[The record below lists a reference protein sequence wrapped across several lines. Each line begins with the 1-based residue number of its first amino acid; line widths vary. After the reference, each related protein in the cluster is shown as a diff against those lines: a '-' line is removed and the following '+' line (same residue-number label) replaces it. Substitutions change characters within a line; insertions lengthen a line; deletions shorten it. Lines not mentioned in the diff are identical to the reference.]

1 LISFEGLAARDNCT
15 LLAVVVLLV
24 VSNVRLWWFIPVE
37 SKVGQMSIAGMKFLR
52 NATLPHRTQVLHR
65 KVLKIARVIVIRI
78 VVIDVVLND
87 E

>member
-1 LISFEGLAARDNCT
+1 MIPFNGLAARDNCT

-37 SKVGQMSIAGMKFLR
+37 SQVGQMSMAGMKFLR
-52 NATLPHRTQVLHR
+52 NAMLLHRTQFLHR
-65 KVLKIARVIVIRI
+65 KALKTPRVMVIRI
-78 VVIDVVLND
+78 VAIDVVLND